1 MMIKKKSLRLGKA
14 LGFIGYLILIPSLLF
29 FVLTVWAMFAGEGGA
44 GLAMMVI
51 SGAWIIIIP
60 SFMGIIV
67 GLIFTLKKKVMS
79 CIKCGVTMNYS

>member
-1 MMIKKKSLRLGKA
+1 
-14 LGFIGYLILIPSLLF
+14 
-29 FVLTVWAMFAGEGGA
+29 MFAGEGGA

-67 GLIFTLKKKVMS
+67 GLIFTLKKKVMR